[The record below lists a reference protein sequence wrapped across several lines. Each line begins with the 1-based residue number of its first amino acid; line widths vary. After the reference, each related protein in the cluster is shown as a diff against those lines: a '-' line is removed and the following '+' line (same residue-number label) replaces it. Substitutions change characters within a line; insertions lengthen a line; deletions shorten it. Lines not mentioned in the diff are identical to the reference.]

1 MQQNNM
7 GILMQAIKNPQAFL
21 QQAMNDSQL
30 MQNPISRNA
39 LEMYQK
45 GDKQGL
51 NELAQN
57 LCKEKGTS
65 YEEMAKQIKSQIGM

>member
-1 MQQNNM
+1 M

>member
-1 MQQNNM
+1 MLNPVLLTQM
-7 GILMQAIKNPQAFL
+7 MRNPQAFL
-21 QQAMNDSQL
+21 QQAMNNSQF

-51 NELAQN
+51 NELADN
-57 LCKEKGTS
+57 LCKEKGINRQNF
-65 YEEMAKQIKSQIGM
+65 EKQIRSQIGM

>member
-1 MQQNNM
+1 MNNM
-7 GILMQAIKNPQAFL
+7 GILMQAMRNPQAFL
-21 QQAMNDSQL
+21 QQAMNNSQF

-51 NELAQN
+51 NELTEN
-57 LCKEKGTS
+57 LCKEKGINRQNF
-65 YEEMAKQIKSQIGM
+65 EKQIRSQFGI

>member
-1 MQQNNM
+1 MNNPLNFVQM
-7 GILMQAIKNPQAFL
+7 MRNPQAFL
-21 QQAMNDSQL
+21 QQAMNNSQF

-51 NELAQN
+51 NELADN
-57 LCKEKGTS
+57 LCKEKGINRQDF
-65 YEEMAKQIKSQIGM
+65 EKQIKSQIGM

>member
-1 MQQNNM
+1 MLNPVLLTQIM
-7 GILMQAIKNPQAFL
+7 RNPQSFM
-21 QQAMNDSQL
+21 QQAMNNSQL

-39 LEMYQK
+39 IEMYQK

-65 YEEMAKQIKSQIGM
+65 LEEMTKQIKSQMGIY